1 MSSQLILNNHIAN
14 DEWQLIEPP
23 KAQEEV
29 KKQGMLAM
37 APSQTWRACTF

>member
-1 MSSQLILNNHIAN
+1 MGSQLILNNHIAN

-29 KKQGMLAM
+29 KKQAGRLL
-37 APSQTWRACTF
+37 FLK